1 MINFAQAFIFGLH
14 KFLSSSKK
22 NMLFGLEV
30 TNEGVGL
37 KEKFTNQVYETPVS
51 ELSSTGLCVGLATKG
66 FRPHIVF
73 GRVEF
78 AMLAFDQIF
87 TQAGR
92 WEYSFGGNYNCPITF
107 RIQVGRQWG
116 NGPQHTC
123 NYHSIFAQSYGIDLS
138 IPSTPQEAYDATIR
152 SIKINKPL
160 IILEH
165 RHLALVK
172 QDINFKKKNEDINF
186 KVYGS
191 SKRSKILVVTYA
203 DTLID
208 ALKAKKYLRKVGIY
222 ITIINFSYFDSS
234 ERVNKKAI
242 NFAKKFKKI
251 IFFDSAPF
259 NFGILSGIM
268 SIFSLNFKSDFY
280 ALSPKNIPAPAA
292 TYLLKDYYKN
302 HLDLINFCYKILGFK
317 KKPLKEISFNEA
329 ILMPILNFDELL

>member
-1 MINFAQAFIFGLH
+1 MITFAQAFIYGLN

-37 KEKFTNQVYETPVS
+37 KEKFDKQVYETPVS

-66 FRPHIVF
+66 YRPHIAF
-73 GRVEF
+73 GRIEF

-152 SIKINKPL
+152 SIKIKKPL

-165 RHLALVK
+165 RHLALIK
-172 QDINFKKKNEDINF
+172 QKIKKNKLPKNKGF
-186 KVYGS
+186 KIYGD
-191 SKRSKILVVTYA
+191 KIKSKILVVTYA

-208 ALKAKKYLRKVGIY
+208 ALKAKKFLAEKGIN
-222 ITIINFSYFDSS
+222 ITIINFSYFSS
-234 ERVNKKAI
+234 SKRVSDKAI
-242 NFAKKFKKI
+242 NFASKFKKI

-259 NFGILSGIM
+259 EFGILSGVM
-268 SIFSLNFKSDFY
+268 SVFSLKFKADFY
-280 ALSPKNIPAPAA
+280 ALSPKNMPAPAA
-292 TYLLKDYYKN
+292 TYLLKNYYKN
-302 HLDLINFCYKILGFK
+302 HLDLINYCYKILNSKNKPFK
-317 KKPLKEISFNEA
+317 KISFNEA

>member
-1 MINFAQAFIFGLH
+1 MITFAQAFIYGLS

-37 KEKFTNQVYETPVS
+37 KEKFNNQVFETPVS

-66 FRPHIVF
+66 FHPHIAF
-73 GRVEF
+73 GRIEF

-138 IPSTPQEAYDATIR
+138 IPSTPQEAYDATVR
-152 SIKINKPL
+152 SIKIKRPL

-172 QDINFKKKNEDINF
+172 QNIKKNKITKYEDF
-186 KVYGS
+186 KVYGDK
-191 SKRSKILVVTYA
+191 KRSNILVVTYA

-208 ALKAKKYLRKVGIY
+208 ALKAKKILAKQGIP
-222 ITIINFSYFDSS
+222 ITIINFSYFSS
-234 ERVNKKAI
+234 SKRVSDKAI
-242 NFAKKFKKI
+242 KFSSKYKKI

-259 NFGILSGIM
+259 EFGILSGIM
-268 SIFSLNFKSDFY
+268 SIFSLKFKSDFY
-280 ALSPKNIPAPAA
+280 ALSPKNLPAPAA

-302 HLDLINFCYKILGFK
+302 HLDLVNYCNKILNK
-317 KKPLKEISFNEA
+317 KNKPIKKISFNEA
-329 ILMPILNFDELL
+329 ILMPILNFDELI